1 MATYEKQCA
10 TFFDIRA
17 VGFFLLLLLLFLLSF
32 DGTLMGSNDVLGLV
46 SWCSSPGL

>member
-17 VGFFLLLLLLFLLSF
+17 VGFFLLLPFLLSF